1 MSAAAKAD
9 LHAVYSVIRERMDAD
24 PAQSYVAGLL
34 TKGQDAVLQ
43 KVGEECC
50 ELIIA
55 AKNGDRAATVHELAD
70 VWFHVLV
77 CMAQAGIT
85 PEDVEGEL
93 GRRFGQ
99 SGLAP
104 RSPRD

>member
-1 MSAAAKAD
+1 MPVPAKAD
-9 LHAVYSVIRERMDAD
+9 LHAVYGVIRERMGAD
-24 PAQSYVAGLL
+24 PAESYVARLL
-34 TKGQDAVLQ
+34 AGGPDAVLQ
-43 KVGEECC
+43 KVGEESC

-70 VWFHVLV
+70 LWFHVLV

-93 GRRFGQ
+93 GRRFGR

-104 RSPRD
+104 RTTQD